1 MNNASK
7 FVEIN
12 YKTYMKI
19 RKITFVTISLSVFY
33 LVLSSNS
40 SGPGGNRTGS
50 PGSSGNCSGCHS
62 NAQVSGSVDIVVKD
76 LNGNTVTSYIP
87 NTKYNIT
94 VNSSG
99 NSSKYGFQF
108 TAMNS
113 SNQKIGTY
121 GTAPSKTSV
130 YNAGQA
136 QIWGHTSPA
145 TTSQSA
151 SWTIEW
157 TSPAAGAGEI
167 TMYTA
172 SVISNGNNSDNGDFV
187 ATKNI
192 KLTESPT
199 NGTDKIA
206 VNEFKVFFDVDNSVI
221 KANQELK
228 RILVWDVSGK
238 LVKSIETNSHLYTL
252 NGLRSGTYILN
263 VWGMNS
269 INKSTLKIV
278 ID

>member
-1 MNNASK
+1 
-7 FVEIN
+7 
-12 YKTYMKI
+12 MKL
-19 RKITFVTISLSVFY
+19 RKITIVTISLSAFY
-33 LVLSSNS
+33 LILSSNS

-76 LNGNTVTSYIP
+76 LNGNPITTYIP

-113 SNQKIGTY
+113 SNQKVGTF

-130 YNAGQA
+130 YNSGQA

-157 TSPAAGAGEI
+157 TSPAAGTGEI
-167 TMYTA
+167 SMYTA

-187 ATKNI
+187 ATKNV
-192 KLTESPT
+192 KLTESST
-199 NGTDKIA
+199 NNTVKIA
-206 VNEFKVFFDVDNSVI
+206 VNDFKVYFDQNNTMI

-228 RILVWDVSGK
+228 RVLVWDYSGK
-238 LVKSIETNSHLYTL
+238 LVKSSEENNTHCSVNNLKPGAYIVNAWGSTSNSKT
-252 NGLRSGTYILN
+252 TI
-263 VWGMNS
+263 
-269 INKSTLKIV
+269 KIV

>member
-1 MNNASK
+1 
-7 FVEIN
+7 
-12 YKTYMKI
+12 MKL
-19 RKITFVTISLSVFY
+19 RKITIVTVSLSAFY
-33 LVLSSNS
+33 LILSSNA

-62 NAQVSGSVDIVVKD
+62 NAQVSGSVDILVKD
-76 LNGNTVTSYIP
+76 LNGNVVTSYIP

-113 SNQKIGTY
+113 NNQKVGTY
-121 GTAPSKTSV
+121 GSAPSKTSV
-130 YNAGQA
+130 YNSGQA

-151 SWTIEW
+151 IWTIEW
-157 TSPAAGAGEI
+157 TSPAAGSGDI

-172 SVISNGNNSDNGDFV
+172 SVISNGNNSESGDFV
-187 ATKNI
+187 ATKNM

-199 NGTDKIA
+199 NNTVKISMNDFH
-206 VNEFKVFFDVDNSVI
+206 VYFDQNNSVI
-221 KANQELK
+221 TANQELK
-228 RILVWDVSGK
+228 RVLVWDYSGK
-238 LVKSIETNSHLYTL
+238 LVKSSEEKKSNCSL
-252 NGLRSGTYILN
+252 NDLKPGIYIVNAL
-263 VWGMNS
+263 S
-269 INKSTLKIV
+269 LTSQNKTTLKIV
-278 ID
+278 VD

>member
-1 MNNASK
+1 
-7 FVEIN
+7 
-12 YKTYMKI
+12 MKL
-19 RKITFVTISLSVFY
+19 RKITFVTISLSAFY
-33 LVLSSNS
+33 LILSSNS

-62 NAQVSGSVDIVVKD
+62 NAQVSGNVDIAVKD
-76 LNGNTVTSYIP
+76 LNGNLVTSYIP

-94 VNSSG
+94 VLSTG

-113 SNQKIGTY
+113 SNQKVGTY

-145 TTSQSA
+145 TNSQSA

-157 TSPAAGAGEI
+157 TSPAAGSGEI
-167 TMYTA
+167 MLYTA
-172 SVISNGNNSDNGDFV
+172 SVISNANNTDNGDFV
-187 ATKNI
+187 ATKNM

-199 NGTDKIA
+199 NSSDKIA
-206 VNEFKVFFDVDNSVI
+206 ANEFNVYFDQNNSVL
-221 KANQELK
+221 KANQTLK
-228 RILVWDVSGK
+228 RVLVWDFSGK
-238 LVKSIETNSHLYTL
+238 LVKAIEVNGNEYSL
-252 NGLRSGTYILN
+252 NEMPVGAYILN
-263 VWGMNS
+263 VWGTNS
-269 INKSTLKIV
+269 QSKTTLKIV
-278 ID
+278 VE

>member
-1 MNNASK
+1 MNIASK

-12 YKTYMKI
+12 KKTSMKL
-19 RKITFVTISLSVFY
+19 RKITFVTISLSAFY
-33 LVLSSNS
+33 LILSSNS

-62 NAQVSGSVDIVVKD
+62 NAQVSGSVDIAVKD
-76 LNGNTVTSYIP
+76 LNGNLVTSYIP
-87 NTKYNIT
+87 NSKYNIT
-94 VNSSG
+94 VTSTG

-113 SNQKIGTY
+113 SNQKTGTY
-121 GTAPSKTSV
+121 GTAPSNTSV

-145 TTSQSA
+145 TSSQSA

-157 TSPAAGAGEI
+157 TSPAAGSGDI
-167 TMYTA
+167 NMYTA

-187 ATKNI
+187 ATKNM

-199 NGTDKIA
+199 NSSDKIA
-206 VNEFKVFFDVDNSVI
+206 TNEFRVYFDQTNSVV
-221 KANQELK
+221 KANQSLK
-228 RILVWDVSGK
+228 RILVWDFSGK
-238 LVKSIETNSHLYTL
+238 LVKAIEVNGNEYSL
-252 NGLRSGTYILN
+252 NGTPLGSYILN
-263 VWGMNS
+263 VWGTNS
-269 INKSTLKIV
+269 QSKTTLKV
-278 ID
+278 VVE

>member
-1 MNNASK
+1 
-7 FVEIN
+7 
-12 YKTYMKI
+12 MKL
-19 RKITFVTISLSVFY
+19 RKITFVTISLSAFY

-62 NAQVSGSVDIVVKD
+62 NAQVSGTVDIVVKD
-76 LNGNTVTSYIP
+76 LNGNAVTSYMP

-94 VNSSG
+94 VTASG

-113 SNQKIGTY
+113 SNQKTGTY
-121 GTAPSKTSV
+121 GTAPTKTSV

-157 TSPAAGAGEI
+157 TSPAAGAGDI
-167 TMYTA
+167 NMYTA

-187 ATKNI
+187 ATKNT

-199 NGTDKIA
+199 NSSDKIA
-206 VNEFKVFFDVDNSVI
+206 ANEFKVYFDQTNSVI
-221 KANQELK
+221 KANQNLN
-228 RILVWDVSGK
+228 RVLVWDFSGK
-238 LVKSIETNSHLYTL
+238 LVKSIELNSNECSL
-252 NGLRSGTYILN
+252 NEMPEGAYILN
-263 VWGMNS
+263 VWGVNS
-269 INKSTLKIV
+269 QNKTTLKIV
-278 ID
+278 VE